1 MNVTDYIR
9 PICLPSQGFVDPVDG
24 DILELSG
31 WGRPSDGKSHF
42 RDSRVNQFRKKKYSK
57 TFWVRFDWTNYSV
70 VDGIQNSIDGS
81 FVNFWLKQRD
91 TSLTE
96 KELIK
101 LR

>member
-42 RDSRVNQFRKKKYSK
+42 RDSRVNQFRKKIVGNLLGPILLNELFRSRLDSK
-57 TFWVRFDWTNYSV
+57 VEV
-70 VDGIQNSIDGS
+70 
-81 FVNFWLKQRD
+81 
-91 TSLTE
+91 SLTFG
-96 KELIK
+96 
-101 LR
+101 